1 MSGYKK
7 QILRVVMYKKV
18 DLEIKYRDRRNER
31 EVVYGTAPLSKTIG
45 VELGGGRG
53 KFPWL
58 SFSLGGELPPP
69 LKNWPS

>member
-7 QILRVVMYKKV
+7 QILKVVMYKKV

-45 VELGGGRG
+45 V
-53 KFPWL
+53 
-58 SFSLGGELPPP
+58 
-69 LKNWPS
+69 